1 MAEVRAPTRDVAT
14 EAGAPV
20 AVLMAPATADEAVP
34 TTPEAPLDAAEA
46 TEEVPDAAD
55 DDAIELAIEL
65 DIDVEL
71 DIIEVVL
78 AAVELPEAVPFV
90 KSVWRP
96 ERYAVTS

>member
-1 MAEVRAPTRDVAT
+1 
-14 EAGAPV
+14 
-20 AVLMAPATADEAVP
+20 MAPATADDAVP
-34 TTPEAPLDAAEA
+34 TTPEALLDAAEA

-65 DIDVEL
+65 DIIV
-71 DIIEVVL
+71 EVVP
-78 AAVELPEAVPFV
+78 AAVELPEAVPLV

>member
-1 MAEVRAPTRDVAT
+1 MAEVRAPTREVAT

-65 DIDVEL
+65 DIML
-71 DIIEVVL
+71 DIIEVVP